1 MRRVSHTARPR
12 VIIYSYLFGLAFML
26 AGLFCAN
33 VTIAGNDY
41 AAVLRWGVGFA
52 AMSLV
57 CLSVV
62 VVRGSWRWRVVAII
76 LALPLTF
83 VVAEA
88 IRRGGF

>member
-1 MRRVSHTARPR
+1 MSHTPRPR

-26 AGLFCAN
+26 AGLFCGN

-41 AAVLRWGVGFA
+41 TAVLRWGALFA
-52 AMSLV
+52 ALSAL
-57 CLSVV
+57 CLGFV
-62 VVRGSWRWRVVAII
+62 VVRGSWKWRVAAII

-83 VVAEA
+83 VVSEV